1 LPLARVNWTDAETAA
16 GTDPD
21 AAATRAPPEA
31 GATTVPAR
39 KMVPSVVWLNRTTGA
54 MHPLLH
60 TRQVRQW
67 AGKSPDIV
75 RTVYV
80 SLV

>member
-1 LPLARVNWTDAETAA
+1 
-16 GTDPD
+16 
-21 AAATRAPPEA
+21 
-31 GATTVPAR
+31 
-39 KMVPSVVWLNRTTGA
+39 VVWLNRTTGA